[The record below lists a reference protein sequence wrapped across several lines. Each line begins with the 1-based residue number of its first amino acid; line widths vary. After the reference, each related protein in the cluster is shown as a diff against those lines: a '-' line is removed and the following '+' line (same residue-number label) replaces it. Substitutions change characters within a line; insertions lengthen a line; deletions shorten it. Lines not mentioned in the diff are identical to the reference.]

1 MSETPK
7 LTADAI
13 ALLDGRLVL
22 VKRGNPP
29 FKGMHALPGG
39 FVEVGETVE
48 RAVVREFLEET
59 GLEARIVRLLG
70 IYSDPKRDPRFHT
83 ASAVFELEITGGSLK
98 GGDDAAEA
106 VALPL
111 DRIPELA
118 FDHGL
123 IVRDWLR
130 SRK

>member
-1 MSETPK
+1 MRDTPK

-13 ALLDGRLVL
+13 ALLDGKLVL

-48 RAVVREFLEET
+48 RAAVREFLEET
-59 GLEARIVRLLG
+59 GLEARIIRLLG
-70 IYSDPKRDPRFHT
+70 IYSDPGRDPRFHT
-83 ASAVFELEITGGSLK
+83 ASAVFEMAVVGGELK

-106 VALPL
+106 VAVAL
-111 DRIPELA
+111 DAIPELA
-118 FDHGL
+118 FDHGK
-123 IVRDWLR
+123 IVRDWLAAR
-130 SRK
+130 E